1 MTSCFRGFTVGL
13 ALALASATTV
23 LAHGDAVITLA
34 STASGGGA
42 LTADYEF
49 DSVSRVSFSL
59 SGGGISFYT
68 GIFPAFEPLATDNPT
83 ASLYVL
89 ADNTQVS
96 IQITAIDD
104 GKTSMKIDTATLSHV
119 GDSTVLGTMPFP
131 HTHPEYQL
139 QLQLPEG
146 TFGEGRLSF
155 KLTASGPTTYTESPV
170 YTVKIS
176 NGPLAPPD
184 YDTGSYDKPNIKCY
198 AAAAK
203 AVAKFVAAEQLLL
216 GKCLGK
222 VQAYEA
228 GLALASAPNNL
239 SKLQAAAEKACADA
253 GGTGP
258 DSATMLGKIDA
269 ARTKATAAM
278 QDACGSGGS
287 GALSDDDI
295 SQELGLASCR
305 AEELVAATYGTA
317 HPELEEFPVR
327 PSQSSGGATVTDHLP
342 CLYLTA
348 SD

>member
-1 MTSCFRGFTVGL
+1 MNSRKGLVAGL
-13 ALALASATTV
+13 ALVVASATTA

-59 SGGGISFYT
+59 SGGGISFYS
-68 GIFPAFEPLATDNPT
+68 GIFPAFEPLATDNPG

-89 ADNTQVS
+89 ADGTQVS

-104 GKTSMKIDTATLSHV
+104 GKTSMKIDTTTLSHV
-119 GDSTVLGTMPFP
+119 GDTAVLGTMPFP

-146 TFGEGRLSF
+146 AFGEGRLSF
-155 KLTASGPTTYTESPV
+155 KLTASGPTTYAESPV
-170 YTVKIS
+170 YTMKIS

-184 YDTGSYDKPNIKCY
+184 YDTSSYDKANMKCY

-203 AVAKFVAAEQLLL
+203 AVAKFVATEQSVL
-216 GKCLGK
+216 GKCLAK

-228 GLALASAPNNL
+228 GLALTTPPNNL
-239 SKLQAAAEKACADA
+239 SSLQAAAEKACADA
-253 GGTGP
+253 SGTGP
-258 DSATMLGKIDA
+258 DSATMLGRIDA
-269 ARTKATAAM
+269 ARSKATAAM
-278 QDACGSGGS
+278 QKACGSSGS

-305 AEELVAATYGTA
+305 AQELVAATYGTA

-327 PSQSSGGATVTDHLP
+327 PSQGTDTVTDHLP
-342 CLYLTA
+342 CLFLTA